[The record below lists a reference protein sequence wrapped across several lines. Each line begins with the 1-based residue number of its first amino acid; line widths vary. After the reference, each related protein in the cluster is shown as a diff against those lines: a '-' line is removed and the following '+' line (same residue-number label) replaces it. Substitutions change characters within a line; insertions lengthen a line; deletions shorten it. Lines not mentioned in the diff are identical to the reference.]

1 MKVKTTVKES
11 KSEVKQIKSNMLT
24 QEEQKKS
31 NDMAKFIK
39 RINDERVA
47 CQVQIIIKSIRI
59 EAQSDIL
66 NASIATPMAAGN
78 VSPQKKQLSTKG
90 LYALQILRGPLL
102 SETKEIRLP

>member
-1 MKVKTTVKES
+1 MP
-11 KSEVKQIKSNMLT
+11 
-24 QEEQKKS
+24 KS

-39 RINDERVA
+39 RIYEERVA

-66 NASIATPMAAGN
+66 NATTPIAAAGN
-78 VSPQKKQLSTKG
+78 ISPMKKQLSTKG
-90 LYALQILRGPLL
+90 LYAIQILRGPLL